1 MALLI
6 DCFSTFLRFIPEC
19 VVAKREARIFFAVSF
34 ASQPIGG
41 RFEIAG
47 SQPIYT
53 YTSSDKATTME
64 PLTRTS
70 QALLLDS
77 QIRDWV
83 VLPLLVIMIAA
94 GLLRAEIGKLLRPA
108 PKQTKSMDDR
118 AKSALLRSSRLRGGA
133 GGFLSKGQWEARRLA
148 WSSRGNNNS
157 TAGSDNSDDIKNLS
171 NEGGWLRQEAKRAE
185 IDKKISDAIDKQ
197 GGGGEQDPLAA
208 AGLPPG
214 MDPSTMMDGMKGNMA
229 AMVQNMVMMQGIS
242 HFFRGFVL
250 VRVPFP
256 LTRGFKQ
263 MFQRGLFE
271 LNTLD
276 TSYVSSVSWYFLVM
290 FGLRAFFRLA
300 MGDPVQEDV
309 EGQKVQKELGK
320 DFGGGGPPGNQ
331 FDGPKALKAEAD
343 TLELLNA
350 RQRVFHVDEAEKK
363 LLGKRYPRK
372 KVCKKKGS
380 GEDVLFG
387 LKSGGKSMQ
396 TSRQK
401 KSRSAT
407 PLLSKED

>member
-1 MALLI
+1 
-6 DCFSTFLRFIPEC
+6 
-19 VVAKREARIFFAVSF
+19 
-34 ASQPIGG
+34 
-41 RFEIAG
+41 
-47 SQPIYT
+47 
-53 YTSSDKATTME
+53 
-64 PLTRTS
+64 
-70 QALLLDS
+70 
-77 QIRDWV
+77 
-83 VLPLLVIMIAA
+83 MIAA

-108 PKQTKSMDDR
+108 PKNMKSMDDR

-133 GGFLSKGQWEARRLA
+133 GGFLSKGQWEARRIA
-148 WSSRGNNNS
+148 WSSRGTNHAGADNN
-157 TAGSDNSDDIKNLS
+157 DNSDGNNMS

-185 IDKKISDAIDKQ
+185 IDKKLSDALDKQ
-197 GGGGEQDPLAA
+197 NGNGEQDPLAA
-208 AGLPPG
+208 VGLPPG

-300 MGDPVQEDV
+300 MGDPLQEEM

-320 DFGGGGPPGNQ
+320 DYGGGGPGNQ
-331 FDGPKALKAEAD
+331 FDGPKALRAEAEN
-343 TLELLNA
+343 LELLNA
-350 RQRVFHVDEAEKK
+350 RQRVFRVDEAEKK

-387 LKSGGKSMQ
+387 LKSGKSTQ
-396 TSRQK
+396 TSSRQK

-407 PLLSKED
+407 PDLAKED

>member
-1 MALLI
+1 MISSQSQKSLDPGIISSAPVSHI
-6 DCFSTFLRFIPEC
+6 PQQKAQQHIIITTMTSFIP
-19 VVAKREARIFFAVSF
+19 
-34 ASQPIGG
+34 P
-41 RFEIAG
+41 
-47 SQPIYT
+47 
-53 YTSSDKATTME
+53 E
-64 PLTRTS
+64 PLTRSS
-70 QALLLDS
+70 QTLLLDS

-83 VLPLLVIMIAA
+83 VLPLLVIMITA

-108 PKQTKSMDDR
+108 PKKTKSMDDR
-118 AKSALLRSSRLRGGA
+118 AKSALMRSSRLRGGA

-148 WSSRGNNNS
+148 WSARGNNNS
-157 TAGSDNSDDIKNLS
+157 NSSADAAADDNNANITLA
-171 NEGGWLRQEAKRAE
+171 GGWLRQEAKRAE
-185 IDKKISDAIDKQ
+185 IDKKISDAIDSNANN
-197 GGGGEQDPLAA
+197 GEGQDPLATA
-208 AGLPPG
+208 IPG

-300 MGDPVQEDV
+300 MGDPVQEEM
-309 EGQKVQKELGK
+309 EGHKIQKELGK
-320 DFGGGGPPGNQ
+320 DFGGGGGPGNQ
-331 FDGPKALKAEAD
+331 FDGPKALRAEAD
-343 TLELLNA
+343 NLELLNA
-350 RQRVFHVDEAEKK
+350 RQRVFRVDDAEKK

-372 KVCKKKGS
+372 RVCKKKGT

-387 LKSGGKSMQ
+387 LKSGGKSSQ
-396 TSRQK
+396 TSRNK
-401 KSRSAT
+401 KKRSAT
-407 PLLSKED
+407 PSLTKED

>member
-1 MALLI
+1 
-6 DCFSTFLRFIPEC
+6 
-19 VVAKREARIFFAVSF
+19 
-34 ASQPIGG
+34 
-41 RFEIAG
+41 
-47 SQPIYT
+47 
-53 YTSSDKATTME
+53 
-64 PLTRTS
+64 
-70 QALLLDS
+70 
-77 QIRDWV
+77 
-83 VLPLLVIMIAA
+83 MITA
-94 GLLRAEIGKLLRPA
+94 GLLRAEIGKLLKPA
-108 PKQTKSMDDR
+108 PKNAKAVDDR

-133 GGFLSKGQWEARRLA
+133 GGFLSKGQWEARRVA
-148 WSSRGNNNS
+148 WSSRGKDSSSSGSNS
-157 TAGSDNSDDIKNLS
+157 TDITGSSDHNVKNIT

-185 IDKKISDAIDKQ
+185 IDKKLSEAIDKQ
-197 GGGGEQDPLAA
+197 SSSGEQDPLAA

-309 EGQKVQKELGK
+309 EGQKIQKELGK

-331 FDGPKALKAEAD
+331 FDGSKALKAEAD
-343 TLELLNA
+343 NLELLNA
-350 RQRVFHVDEAEKK
+350 RQRVFRVDEAEKK

-407 PLLSKED
+407 PVLSKED

>member
-1 MALLI
+1 
-6 DCFSTFLRFIPEC
+6 
-19 VVAKREARIFFAVSF
+19 
-34 ASQPIGG
+34 
-41 RFEIAG
+41 
-47 SQPIYT
+47 
-53 YTSSDKATTME
+53 
-64 PLTRTS
+64 
-70 QALLLDS
+70 
-77 QIRDWV
+77 
-83 VLPLLVIMIAA
+83 MIAA

-108 PKQTKSMDDR
+108 PKNMKSMDDR
-118 AKSALLRSSRLRGGA
+118 AKSALLRSSRLRGGG
-133 GGFLSKGQWEARRLA
+133 GGFLSKGQWEARRVA
-148 WSSRGNNNS
+148 WSSRGNS
-157 TAGSDNSDDIKNLS
+157 TGSGGDNSSDDVKSIS
-171 NEGGWLRQEAKRAE
+171 SEGGWLRQEAKRAE
-185 IDKKISDAIDKQ
+185 IDKKVSDAIDKQ
-197 GGGGEQDPLAA
+197 NGGGEQDPLAA
-208 AGLPPG
+208 AGLPAG

-300 MGDPVQEDV
+300 MGDPVQEEM

-320 DFGGGGPPGNQ
+320 DIGGGGPPGNQ

-343 TLELLNA
+343 NLELLNA
-350 RQRVFHVDEAEKK
+350 RQRVFRVDEAEKK

-407 PLLSKED
+407 PSLSKED